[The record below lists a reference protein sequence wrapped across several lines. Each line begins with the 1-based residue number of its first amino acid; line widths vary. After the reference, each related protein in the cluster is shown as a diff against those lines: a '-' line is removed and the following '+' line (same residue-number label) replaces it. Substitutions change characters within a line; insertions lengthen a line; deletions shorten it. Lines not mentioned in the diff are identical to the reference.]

1 MLKEFITF
9 LISEGQVKAKG
20 RKALTWEKLEGLLSE
35 ERLIFY
41 QSIFFGKPYS
51 VKFSF
56 GDEEH
61 SLLRSHSKELFI
73 NNLIIPV
80 KTAAGP
86 VMVCYNYGK
95 LMDNDAINL
104 FNIPETEVLL
114 VPASEIK
121 KRLSELFPETMI
133 ELKAPGLTIRDVRID
148 ITGISLLHYTL
159 GLLRK
164 RTDEIRIL
172 PAAEGSILSFND
184 IQRYFPIPFYAVQ
197 LRFEAFVDSQKSYP
211 PDIIP
216 LKGGGSLAF
225 SINKGMIGIF
235 KCSVKSFL
243 KLFTG
248 EKTFFYVSRAS
259 DMCKL
264 NIEAEMA
271 QQLNNSTPR
280 HLQMKFLTL
289 NDFIDRQFSQGTIIG
304 YYHSMNSEDIERVK
318 AHLRS
323 KMRVSFKEVRL

>member
-1 MLKEFITF
+1 M
-9 LISEGQVKAKG
+9 
-20 RKALTWEKLEGLLSE
+20 
-35 ERLIFY
+35 
-41 QSIFFGKPYS
+41 
-51 VKFSF
+51 
-56 GDEEH
+56 
-61 SLLRSHSKELFI
+61 
-73 NNLIIPV
+73 
-80 KTAAGP
+80 
-86 VMVCYNYGK
+86 
-95 LMDNDAINL
+95 
-104 FNIPETEVLL
+104 
-114 VPASEIK
+114 
-121 KRLSELFPETMI
+121 SELFPETMI